1 MTVDYG
7 GTMTIADQPQP
18 RHTRRPPAVVNRA
31 VLAILR
37 SRLHGL
43 LDAGLCEL
51 RYQGRRTGR
60 TIALPVMYA
69 IDGTDVV
76 VLIGDAGHKQ
86 WWRNFIQPEPVEIR
100 RGKQRLAG
108 VGRIVAPTEAG
119 FDDAWKAY
127 LDRQHVDRQPGDRLL
142 VITMSQ

>member
-1 MTVDYG
+1 
-7 GTMTIADQPQP
+7 MTIADQQQP
-18 RHTRRPPAVVNRA
+18 RHTRRPPAAVNRT

-60 TIALPVMYA
+60 TVALPVMYA

-76 VLIGDAGHKQ
+76 VLIGDAGHKR
-86 WWRNFIQPEPVEIR
+86 WWRNFIQPWPVEIR
-100 RGKQRLAG
+100 RGRQRLAG
-108 VGRIVAPTEAG
+108 VGRIAAPTGAG
-119 FDDAWKAY
+119 YDDAWKAY
-127 LDRQHVDRQPGDRLL
+127 LDRHHVDRQPGDHLL
-142 VITMSQ
+142 VITLSG

>member
-1 MTVDYG
+1 
-7 GTMTIADQPQP
+7 MTIADQQQP

-31 VLAILR
+31 VLAVLR
-37 SRLHGL
+37 SALHGL
-43 LDAGLCEL
+43 LDAGICEL

-69 IDGTDVV
+69 IHGTDVV

-86 WWRNFIQPEPVEIR
+86 WWRNFIRPGPVEIR

-108 VGRIVAPTEAG
+108 EGRIVAPTEAG
-119 FDDAWKAY
+119 YDAAWKAY
-127 LDRQHVDRQPGDRLL
+127 LARQHVDSQPGDRLL
-142 VITMSQ
+142 VITISP